1 MRVVI
6 SSAPMSGN
14 RWLKCLLRQI
24 YDLQA
29 LHGREKP
36 PTQPDAFRA
45 WADTSF
51 REGAIF
57 HQHCRC
63 SPALCDAIDAV
74 PASSVSIVRD
84 PYDVFLSYYYYW
96 VQEQVRHRPDRGG
109 QRPKDD
115 LAGKALADPYVLSF
129 LADQF
134 GANLQRALGWLQGG
148 RAVTVRYE
156 GLKRDPLAELTV
168 ATNNLGPVP
177 EATIVQA
184 IETCRAENMRQM
196 GKQKQWQVSDAQLG
210 AEREG
215 LNAAHLTIFRDQYT
229 DLIRSLGYDVR

>member
-6 SSAPMSGN
+6 SSAPKSGN

-36 PTQPDAFRA
+36 PTQPEAFHA

-51 REGAIF
+51 PEGAIF
-57 HQHCRC
+57 HQHCRF

-74 PASSVSIVRD
+74 PAFSASIVRD
-84 PYDVFLSYYYYW
+84 PYDVFLSYYYW
-96 VQEQVRHRPDRGG
+96 VQEQARHRPDRGG

-115 LAGKALADPYVLSF
+115 LAGKALADPAVLSF
-129 LADQF
+129 LADHF
-134 GANLQRALGWLQGG
+134 GANLQRALGWLQSG
-148 RAVTVRYE
+148 RAVIVRYE

-177 EATIVQA
+177 EATIARA

-210 AEREG
+210 ATREG
-215 LNAAHLTIFRDQYT
+215 LQEAHLAIFRERYADQ
-229 DLIRSLGYDVR
+229 IQSLGYDVR